1 MLAKFVLL
9 ASVLAVVHCD
19 TDDNTLL
26 ARAHNQFGVNL
37 LKYLAA
43 QEPSS
48 NVFFSP
54 TSIAAAFGMA
64 YVGSRGNSEAELDS
78 VFGHTALGLTGRDR
92 VLAAYKN
99 LLELSTSPNVT
110 LAVANMVLAQVG
122 FPISESYKQQLCE
135 IFDADLRSADFH
147 GDSRRVAAEVNARLR
162 RKTRDKIS
170 GILLR
175 GEAQLIVL
183 FILNAVYFRGAWVT
197 KFNAR
202 KTVDKPFLN
211 LGTNEVSK
219 PAMHLMAR
227 LPHTRVDA
235 YHASAVEIPYQGDRF
250 SMVVLLPDNPTGLA
264 VVRNGMSLDML
275 EDMSSKLSFKDVILQ
290 LPKFEMSVDYVLVPA
305 MEALGLNSVFEGPAN
320 FSGISESVRLVIA
333 NPVHQAAVEVYEGG
347 TTVSAVTGFSFRR
360 TAAHFDPLLPIE
372 FIVNRP
378 FLYYIRERSTNR
390 ILFIGEVHTL

>member
-9 ASVLAVVHCD
+9 ASVLAVAHCE

-43 QEPSS
+43 QQPSS

-54 TSIAAAFGMA
+54 TSISAAFGMA
-64 YVGSRGNSEAELDS
+64 YVGARGNSEAELHS

-110 LAVANMVLAQVG
+110 LDVANMVLAQVG
-122 FPISESYKQQLCE
+122 FPISESYKQQLRE
-135 IFDADLRSADFH
+135 IFDADVRSADFH
-147 GDSRRVAAEVNARLR
+147 GDGPRVAAEVNAWVRG
-162 RKTRDKIS
+162 KTRGKIS
-170 GILLR
+170 GILPE
-175 GEAQLIVL
+175 GEPLDIVL
-183 FILNAVYFRGAWVT
+183 FILNAVYFKGTWAT
-197 KFNAR
+197 TFNTR
-202 KTVDKPFLN
+202 ETVDKPFFN

-219 PAMHLMAR
+219 PAMHLRTR

-264 VVRNGMSLDML
+264 AVRDGMSLDML
-275 EDMSSKLSFKDVILQ
+275 EDVGSKLIFREVKLQ
-290 LPKFEMSVDYVLVPA
+290 LPKFEINLRYSLVPA
-305 MEALGLNSVFEGPAN
+305 MKALGLSSVFGGSAN
-320 FSGISESVRLVIA
+320 FSGISESVLVRISDA
-333 NPVHQAAVEVYEGG
+333 VHKAAVEVNEEG
-347 TTVSAVTGFSFRR
+347 TIATAVTGLSFV
-360 TAAHFDPLLPIE
+360 PLSGLYSPPPPIE

-378 FLYYIRERSTNR
+378 FLYYIRDRNTNR
-390 ILFIGEVHTL
+390 VLFIGEVHTL